1 MICPAYTVCNYYVR
15 IYFGFLFV
23 FVFSSNLFILL
34 CSCCCCFFCKLTLG
48 SEATQGLVKGL
59 KEFVDGFWDSGI
71 VVYLIRK
78 KNESSIHY

>member
-1 MICPAYTVCNYYVR
+1 ML
-15 IYFGFLFV
+15 YFGFLFV
-23 FVFSSNLFILL
+23 LVFPQTCLF
-34 CSCCCCFFCKLTLG
+34 CYVVVVVFFCKLTLG

-71 VVYLIRK
+71 VVYLIGK